1 MIKPI
6 LTVISCTLTQDED
19 GETPLHSAVLHHLET
34 PVKLLL
40 DAGADPARLNK
51 KMFTAVQ
58 LACSVGNV
66 G

>member
-1 MIKPI
+1 MH
-6 LTVISCTLTQDED
+6 VFQDED
-19 GETPLHSAVLHHLET
+19 GETPLHSAVLQQQET

-40 DAGADPARLNK
+40 DAGADPTRVNK
-51 KMFTAVQ
+51 KKFTALH